1 MLIKFFVDILTTE
14 WGLFYCGLIS
24 CWVEA
29 VEVINVLS
37 ILFIICKNLI
47 FVIALSIGLSLLGDL
62 ACERNDLIHGY
73 WDKINGKLDKQN
85 DMIFCN
91 EEIFDEFSKT

>member
-14 WGLFYCGLIS
+14 WGLFSCGLK
-24 CWVEA
+24 A
-29 VEVINVLS
+29 VELRWSKSLMFIS

-85 DMIFCN
+85 DMKFCN
-91 EEIFDEFSKT
+91 EEIFDGFSKT

>member
-14 WGLFYCGLIS
+14 WGLFSCGLKV
-24 CWVEA
+24 VELRWSKSLMF
-29 VEVINVLS
+29 IS

-62 ACERNDLIHGY
+62 ASERNDLIHGY

-85 DMIFCN
+85 DMKFCN